1 MRIEK
6 MEQLILSPIPLI
18 ELEGI
23 FQRIVQ
29 KALAESK
36 KDSTQSQSES
46 EDLLTRKEAA
56 NLLGVSLPTLHDYT
70 TRSIIPAYRLGT
82 RVRYKKGEILDCLR
96 KVQTRNPIAA

>member
-6 MEQLILSPIPLI
+6 MEQLFLSPIPLI
-18 ELEGI
+18 ELELI

-29 KALAESK
+29 NALAESK
-36 KDSTQSQSES
+36 KDSGQSES

-70 TRSIIPAYRLGT
+70 IRSIIPAYRLGT
-82 RVRYKKGEILDCLR
+82 RVRYKKGEILNCLL

>member
-1 MRIEK
+1 MQE
-6 MEQLILSPIPLI
+6 LILSSIPLS

-23 FQRIVQ
+23 FQRVVQ
-29 KALAESK
+29 TALAESK
-36 KDSTQSQSES
+36 KDSNQSES

-56 NLLGVSLPTLHDYT
+56 NLLGVSLPTLHEYT

-96 KVQTRNPIAA
+96 KVQTKNPLAA

>member
-6 MEQLILSPIPLI
+6 MEQIILSPIPLI

-36 KDSTQSQSES
+36 KDSTQSES

-82 RVRYKKGEILDCLR
+82 RVRYRKGEILDCLR

>member
-6 MEQLILSPIPLI
+6 MEQMILTPIPLI

-29 KALAESK
+29 NALAESK
-36 KDSTQSQSES
+36 KDSTQFES

-70 TRSIIPAYRLGT
+70 IRSIIPAYRLGT

>member
-1 MRIEK
+1 MRREK
-6 MEQLILSPIPLI
+6 MEQMILSPIPLI

-36 KDSTQSQSES
+36 KDSTQFES

-70 TRSIIPAYRLGT
+70 IRSIIPAYRLGT

>member
-1 MRIEK
+1 MDK
-6 MEQLILSPIPLI
+6 VILSQIPLS

-29 KALAESK
+29 NALAESK
-36 KDSTQSQSES
+36 KDSNQFES

-70 TRSIIPAYRLGT
+70 SRSIIPAYRVGT

-96 KVQTRNPIAA
+96 KVQTKNCIAA

>member
-6 MEQLILSPIPLI
+6 MEQLFLSPIPLI
-18 ELEGI
+18 ELERI
-23 FQRIVQ
+23 FQQIVQ
-29 KALAESK
+29 NALAESK
-36 KDSTQSQSES
+36 KDSGQSES

-70 TRSIIPAYRLGT
+70 SRSIIPAYRLGT
-82 RVRYKKGEILDCLR
+82 RVRYKRGEILNCLS

>member
-6 MEQLILSPIPLI
+6 MEQLFLSPIPLI
-18 ELEGI
+18 ELELI

-29 KALAESK
+29 NALAESK
-36 KDSTQSQSES
+36 KDSTESES

-82 RVRYKKGEILDCLR
+82 RVRYKRGEILNCLS